1 MRASSSLLLA
11 AALASTFGC
20 VRQAPPPVYFPANVA
35 LAQEGV
41 VAVATQ
47 HLDGSFTLCSGTLV
61 APNLVLTARHC
72 VSRALTARPACDVH
86 GASHNGEHLAEDDDP
101 SAITILVGDRVDP
114 NVDEPRARAT
124 KTVRPTTQVLCDA
137 DLAFLVLDRDILGV
151 EIVPMRLGAPVGAGD
166 VVVPVGFGGGA
177 AGVVGTRA
185 ARSPSPVLVVGPG
198 HNGSTGAVLGP
209 HEFEVDGATCKGD
222 SGGPAIDAKTGEIV
236 GVVSR
241 GASCFGEGNHVYT
254 RVDAYARLARDA
266 FAAARTESAVRVAR
280 RSTPNNE

>member
-1 MRASSSLLLA
+1 MRACSPPLFVVVLA
-11 AALASTFGC
+11 FFSGC
-20 VRQAPPPVYFPANVA
+20 AREAPPPLYSAANVA
-35 LAQEGV
+35 LARDGV
-41 VAVATQ
+41 VAVATK
-47 HLDGSFTLCSGTLV
+47 HVDGSITLCSGTLV

-86 GASHNGEHLAEDDDP
+86 GTSHNGEHLAEDDDP
-101 SAITILVGDRVDP
+101 SAITILVGDHVDA

-137 DLAFLVLDRDILGV
+137 DLAFLVLDRDIVGI
-151 EIVPMRLGAPVGAGD
+151 EIVPMRLDAPVGAGD
-166 VVVPVGFGGGA
+166 VVVPVGFGGGSS
-177 AGVVGTRA
+177 GVVGTRA
-185 ARSPSPVLVVGPG
+185 ARLPSPVLVVGPG

-222 SGGPAIDAKTGEIV
+222 SGGPAIDARSGEIV

-280 RSTPNNE
+280 RTIPNE

>member
-1 MRASSSLLLA
+1 MRASSPPLVVLVLASLL
-11 AALASTFGC
+11 GC
-20 VRQAPPPVYFPANVA
+20 AKQAPPPVYSAVNVA
-35 LAQEGV
+35 LAQQGV
-41 VAVATQ
+41 VAVATR
-47 HLDGSFTLCSGTLV
+47 HVDGSITLCSGTLV

-86 GASHNGEHLAEDDDP
+86 GASHNGEHLGEDDDP
-101 SAITILVGDRVDP
+101 SAISVLVGDHVDP

-137 DLAFLVLDRDILGV
+137 DVAFLVLDRDVDGV

-166 VVVPVGFGGGA
+166 VVVPMGFGGGTS
-177 AGVVGTRA
+177 GVVGTRA

-222 SGGPAIDAKTGEIV
+222 SGGPAIDAHSGEIV

-254 RVDAYARLARDA
+254 RVDAYAGLARDA
-266 FAAARTESAVRVAR
+266 FAAARTESTVRIAR
-280 RSTPNNE
+280 RTVPNE